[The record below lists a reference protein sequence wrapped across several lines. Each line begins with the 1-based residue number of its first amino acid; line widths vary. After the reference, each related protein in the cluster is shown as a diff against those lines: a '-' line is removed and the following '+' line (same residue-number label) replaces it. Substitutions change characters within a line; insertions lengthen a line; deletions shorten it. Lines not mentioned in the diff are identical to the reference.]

1 MGEITGTT
9 IAFIALGSLIGV
21 IVLVVIV
28 YLLITR
34 SEKKKLEKQQVEA
47 EKYLSGSLEVPV
59 TSMDQFMEF
68 DEVKDNMIIRKNR
81 TQYVMVIQCQGV
93 NYDLLSEDEK
103 LAVEEGF
110 IQFLNTLRFPIQL
123 YVQTRTLNFK
133 DIIEEYKGRMNEKKD
148 EIDKLR
154 MKLEQVKL
162 TGNLDQ
168 IEKLE
173 FEIRRRENVFEYGM
187 DISDYISRMSVNSNI
202 LQQKTYVVISYY
214 AAELQQAGNVSKE
227 ELDNRCFSELYT
239 RCQSVIRAL
248 ASSEVLGKILSSEE
262 LAELLYVAYNRD
274 DSENLQLTKVLDAE
288 YDSLYNKGK
297 DVLLKKQEKLDEQI
311 QLDAIDLATDSIL
324 EADRKRREEEELRRM
339 QIQEK
344 ALDLLDQY
352 KGQMEPELYEGAKKE
367 VKRRIVRKK
376 KQDEAAMA
384 QQTVAQAKPQT
395 TAQPAFQATE
405 AELASQVS
413 SGGLQVDENGNIVQ
427 QVVETEMVAKQPA
440 KRGRKPKS
448 ASM

>member
-1 MGEITGTT
+1 
-9 IAFIALGSLIGV
+9 
-21 IVLVVIV
+21 
-28 YLLITR
+28 
-34 SEKKKLEKQQVEA
+34 
-47 EKYLSGSLEVPV
+47 
-59 TSMDQFMEF
+59 
-68 DEVKDNMIIRKNR
+68 
-81 TQYVMVIQCQGV
+81 MVIQCQGV

-123 YVQTRTLNFK
+123 YVQTRTLNLK
-133 DIIEEYKGRMNEKKD
+133 DIIEEYRMRMNEKKD

-376 KQDEAAMA
+376 KQEEAAMA

-395 TAQPAFQATE
+395 TAESAFQATE

-413 SGGLQVDENGNIVQ
+413 SGGLQVDANGNIVQ
-427 QVVETEMVAKQPA
+427 QVAESEMVAKQPA

-448 ASM
+448 ASV